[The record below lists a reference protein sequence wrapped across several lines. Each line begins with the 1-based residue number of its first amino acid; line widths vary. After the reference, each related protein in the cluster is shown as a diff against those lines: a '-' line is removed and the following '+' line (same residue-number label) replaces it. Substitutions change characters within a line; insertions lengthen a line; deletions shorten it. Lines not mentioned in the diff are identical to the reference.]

1 MAASSE
7 AVAEELEPGAEEA
20 PPAPP
25 PAADPPKEKKCPE
38 CVPGAPMW
46 MATFS
51 DMATLLLC
59 FFVLILSFAEM
70 NVPKFKQISGS
81 MKNSFGVQR
90 EVPVVEQPKGT
101 TILTLNFS
109 PSPTVALVDN
119 LKQETTDTTKQ
130 DIEVRE
136 KDADMTTDQVFEAA
150 GRKPQDTDRPGG
162 QGASGQADGQGQSPG
177 QQEQGQGQSQ
187 AQGQSQGEGSG
198 APEQIEQDAAA
209 IRQALAT
216 QVAMGQV
223 EVKATSTRVTV
234 QFQNDPNAPAAERMV
249 AAQAVASGMRKLSD
263 ITPQLSSEV
272 AVTGATSTLLA
283 AVESAT
289 GAAQNPPT
297 GGGQTGT
304 SGGGTPGSTNEK
316 RDQTAETLEK
326 AFAGEIKDGLIS
338 VERKDGAVVVKI
350 GSGGAFASGDA
361 TLTPLAV
368 NLIDKI
374 GEVAQQND
382 AKIVIGG
389 HTDNVPISTVRY
401 RDNWDLS
408 AARAVSVVRELVA
421 KRGFS
426 PTQIQA
432 QGFADTQPLAPND
445 SAPNRALNRRI
456 EIEVQLP
463 KS

>member
-119 LKQETTDTTKQ
+119 LKQETTDTTQQ
-130 DIEVRE
+130 DVEVRE

-162 QGASGQADGQGQSPG
+162 QGASGEA
-177 QQEQGQGQSQ
+177 QGQGQSQ
-187 AQGQSQGEGSG
+187 GAEGPG
-198 APEQIEQDAAA
+198 APEQIEQDAAT
-209 IRQALAT
+209 IRQALAAE
-216 QVAMGQV
+216 VAAGQV

-234 QFQNDPNAPAAERMV
+234 QFQTDPNAAAAERMV

-263 ITPQLSSEV
+263 VTPQLASEV

-289 GAAQNPPT
+289 GAAPNPPT

-316 RDQTAETLEK
+316 RDQTAEILEK
-326 AFAGEIKDGLIS
+326 AFAGEIKDGLVS

-350 GSGGAFASGDA
+350 GSGGAFPSGDA

-368 NLIDKI
+368 SLIDKI
-374 GEVAQQND
+374 GEVAQQNN
-382 AKIVIGG
+382 ARIVIGG
-389 HTDNVPISTVRY
+389 HTDNVPIRTVRY

-408 AARAVSVVRELVA
+408 AARAVSVVRELVSG
-421 KRGFS
+421 RGFS

-432 QGFADTQPLAPND
+432 QGFADTQPVAPND
-445 SAPNRALNRRI
+445 SAANRALNRRI

-463 KS
+463 KT

>member
-130 DIEVRE
+130 DVEVRE
-136 KDADMTTDQVFEAA
+136 KDADMTTEQVFEAA

-162 QGASGQADGQGQSPG
+162 QGASGEAQG
-177 QQEQGQGQSQ
+177 
-187 AQGQSQGEGSG
+187 QGQSQGEGAG
-198 APEQIEQDAAA
+198 APEQIEQDAET
-209 IRQALAT
+209 IRQALAAE
-216 QVAMGQV
+216 VAAGQV
-223 EVKATSTRVTV
+223 EVQATSTRVTV
-234 QFQNDPNAPAAERMV
+234 QFQTDPNAPAAERMV

-263 ITPQLSSEV
+263 VTPQLASEV
-272 AVTGATSTLLA
+272 AVTGATNTLLA

-289 GAAQNPPT
+289 GAAPNPPT
-297 GGGQTGT
+297 GGGQTGS

-316 RDQTAETLEK
+316 RDQTAEILEK
-326 AFAGEIKDGLIS
+326 AFAGEIKDGLVS
-338 VERKDGAVVVKI
+338 VERKDGAVVIKI
-350 GSGGAFASGDA
+350 GSGGAFPSGDA

-368 NLIDKI
+368 SLIDKI
-374 GEVAQQND
+374 GEVAQQNN

-408 AARAVSVVRELVA
+408 AARAVSVVRELVSG
-421 KRGFS
+421 RGFS

-445 SAPNRALNRRI
+445 SAANRALNRRI

-463 KS
+463 KT

>member
-119 LKQETTDTTKQ
+119 LKQETTDTTQQ
-130 DIEVRE
+130 DVEVRE

-162 QGASGQADGQGQSPG
+162 QGASGEA
-177 QQEQGQGQSQ
+177 QGQGQSQ
-187 AQGQSQGEGSG
+187 GAEGPG
-198 APEQIEQDAAA
+198 APEQIEQDAET
-209 IRQALAT
+209 IRQALAAE
-216 QVAMGQV
+216 VAAGQV

-234 QFQNDPNAPAAERMV
+234 QFQTDPNAAAAERMV

-263 ITPQLSSEV
+263 VTPQLASEV

-289 GAAQNPPT
+289 GAAPNPPT

-316 RDQTAETLEK
+316 RDQTAEILEK
-326 AFAGEIKDGLIS
+326 AFAGEIKDGLVS

-350 GSGGAFASGDA
+350 GSGGAFPSGDA

-368 NLIDKI
+368 SLIDKI
-374 GEVAQQND
+374 GEVAQQNN
-382 AKIVIGG
+382 ARIVIGG

-408 AARAVSVVRELVA
+408 AARAVSVVRELVSG
-421 KRGFS
+421 RGFS

-432 QGFADTQPLAPND
+432 QGFADTQPVAPND
-445 SAPNRALNRRI
+445 SAANRALNRRI

-463 KS
+463 KT

>member
-1 MAASSE
+1 VAA
-7 AVAEELEPGAEEA
+7 
-20 PPAPP
+20 
-25 PAADPPKEKKCPE
+25 
-38 CVPGAPMW
+38 
-46 MATFS
+46 
-51 DMATLLLC
+51 
-59 FFVLILSFAEM
+59 
-70 NVPKFKQISGS
+70 
-81 MKNSFGVQR
+81 
-90 EVPVVEQPKGT
+90 
-101 TILTLNFS
+101 
-109 PSPTVALVDN
+109 
-119 LKQETTDTTKQ
+119 
-130 DIEVRE
+130 
-136 KDADMTTDQVFEAA
+136 
-150 GRKPQDTDRPGG
+150 
-162 QGASGQADGQGQSPG
+162 
-177 QQEQGQGQSQ
+177 
-187 AQGQSQGEGSG
+187 
-198 APEQIEQDAAA
+198 
-209 IRQALAT
+209 
-216 QVAMGQV
+216 GQV

-234 QFQNDPNAPAAERMV
+234 QFQTDPTAPAAERMV
-249 AAQAVASGMRKLSD
+249 AAQAVASGLRKLNNV
-263 ITPQLSSEV
+263 TPQLASEV

-283 AVESAT
+283 AVEGST

-361 TLTPLAV
+361 TLTPLAI

-374 GEVAQQND
+374 GEVAQQNN
-382 AKIVIGG
+382 ARIVIGG

-432 QGFADTQPLAPND
+432 QGFADTQPVQPND
-445 SAPNRALNRRI
+445 SAANRALNRRI

-463 KS
+463 K